1 MMELLSYIM
10 PKLAWIIPLVMLC
23 FVIYVASNI
32 RERRIYDE
40 YIKENGVDVEAV
52 MTEVTYDQYQRINN
66 HLVAILTLEYS
77 YEGKK
82 ITSKRGVF
90 FGLLTER
97 NSFLVRQS
105 RSESTLKNS
114 LIFITWN
121 TKPVDY

>member
-40 YIKENGVDVEAV
+40 YIKENGVDVEAI

-82 ITSKRGVF
+82 ITSKRGVVF
-90 FGLLTER
+90 WVTDREKFVPGTPIKIRINPE
-97 NSFLVRQS
+97 
-105 RSESTLKNS
+105 
-114 LIFITWN
+114 
-121 TKPVDY
+121 KPTDFYYLEYETR

>member
-1 MMELLSYIM
+1 MELLSYIM

-32 RERRIYDE
+32 RELRIYDE
-40 YIKENGVDVEAV
+40 YIKENGVDVEAI

-82 ITSKRGVF
+82 ITSKRGVVF
-90 FGLLTER
+90 WVTDREKFVSGTTIKIRINPE
-97 NSFLVRQS
+97 
-105 RSESTLKNS
+105 
-114 LIFITWN
+114 
-121 TKPVDY
+121 KPTDFYYLEYETR